1 MNSRDSHDN
10 AETHGRDR
18 TPQAAGPCPE
28 PSPPPQDNHVL
39 SQWRSRS
46 GKREVF
52 PTDLWSLQVTSV
64 TPLPLV
70 FGIANFSKK
79 VTKKP
84 LRNFEKWSAD
94 GSIACS
100 LHDRGIHSL
109 DWSLTAVEVQIWGGA
124 GKAEATKAIWGGAGK
139 AEATALVAVPES
151 QTPSHFHSRTTPPRL
166 SLLKLKQVSPL
177 SLPYDP
183 P

>member
-28 PSPPPQDNHVL
+28 PSPPPPRQPCSLAVEV
-39 SQWRSRS
+39 SQWE
-46 GKREVF
+46 KRGF
-52 PTDLWSLQVTSV
+52 SNR
-64 TPLPLV
+64 PLV
-70 FGIANFSKK
+70 LTSHLSDTSTSSFRHWKLLKK

-151 QTPSHFHSRTTPPRL
+151 QTPSHFHSRTTV
-166 SLLKLKQVSPL
+166 VSAKTKTSPIMT
-177 SLPYDP
+177 PI
-183 P
+183 